1 MDVRLDSP
9 MLRTRALVL
18 LAVGLQALGALYEA
32 PAEAVLSREY
42 DVIVVGGAVLDLV
55 VHLGCPY

>member
-1 MDVRLDSP
+1 

-18 LAVGLQALGALYEA
+18 LAVALQALGALYEA
-32 PAEAVLSREY
+32 PTEAILNREY

-55 VHLGCPY
+55 VQVGCPC